1 MDETT
6 HIKIRMRDGN
16 VTELDIAELMEV
28 DGKPFIHQDES
39 DSKLD
44 TVIDSLNHTNGRV
57 EAMQQMLN
65 VLIQPAPPTGN

>member
-1 MDETT
+1 MNETT
-6 HIKIRMRDGN
+6 RVKLRLRDGN
-16 VTELDIAELMEV
+16 VTELDVAEIIEV

-65 VLIQPAPPTGN
+65 SLIQPALSTGT